1 MEEKEEKMDVTIV
14 YIDDDKK
21 MKNDAFLDDIEDS
34 VNDIKF
40 FENPSD
46 GLTYIKDDIDKDI
59 VVLLDWKFNNSLM
72 QGDKILNDINEIST
86 LVPVIVFT
94 GASID
99 AIETNKMFKGS
110 AFSCVPKDVS
120 TQELTDTI
128 RKAHDRIQNDIRF
141 VMEKWILKQDSEKR
155 SKPYMRSGDK
165 VYTLNDI
172 LESIRKQDEFGK
184 ETTRGILSL
193 ATELFTNN
201 MREK

>member
-1 MEEKEEKMDVTIV
+1 MEEKMDVTIV

-21 MKNDAFLDDIEDS
+21 MKTDAFLDDIEDA
-34 VNDIKF
+34 VDDIKF

-46 GLTYIKDDIDKDI
+46 GLTFIKDNIDKDI

-99 AIETNKMFKGS
+99 ATETNKMFKGS
-110 AFSCVPKDVS
+110 AFSCVPKDAS
-120 TQELTDTI
+120 TKELTDTI
-128 RKAHDRIQNDIRF
+128 RKAYDRIQNDIRF
-141 VMEKWILKQDSEKR
+141 VMEKWILKQDEDKR
-155 SKPYMRSGDK
+155 NIPYMRSGDK
-165 VYTLNDI
+165 IYTLNDI
-172 LESIRKQDEFGK
+172 LASIRKQDEFGK
-184 ETTRGILSL
+184 ETTRGILRL

>member
-1 MEEKEEKMDVTIV
+1 MEEKMDVTIV

-21 MKNDAFLDDIEDS
+21 MKTDAFLDDIEDA
-34 VNDIKF
+34 VDDIKF

-46 GLTYIKDDIDKDI
+46 GLTFIKDNIDKDI

-99 AIETNKMFKGS
+99 ATETNKMFKGS
-110 AFSCVPKDVS
+110 AFSCVPKDAS
-120 TQELTDTI
+120 TKELTDTI
-128 RKAHDRIQNDIRF
+128 RKAYDRIQNDIRF
-141 VMEKWILKQDSEKR
+141 VMEKWILKQDEDKR
-155 SKPYMRSGDK
+155 NKPYMRSGDK
-165 VYTLNDI
+165 IYTLNDI
-172 LESIRKQDEFGK
+172 LASIRKQDEFGK
-184 ETTRGILSL
+184 ETTRGILRL